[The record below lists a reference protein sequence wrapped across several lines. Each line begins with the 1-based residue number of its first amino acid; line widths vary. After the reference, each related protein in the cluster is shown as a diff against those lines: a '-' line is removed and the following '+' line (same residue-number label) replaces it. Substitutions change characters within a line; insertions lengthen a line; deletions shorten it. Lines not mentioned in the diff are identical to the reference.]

1 MYYYLLFLL
10 CILICYYYYVLLSG
24 IVVMI
29 RMMVMVRLWYELE
42 PHSLMLLSWT
52 CCDGASAMGRPA
64 PHNYVNLSFTCVSPE
79 FHLHFT
85 PFHLISPSISPCFT
99 LLHLVPLSMFNTF
112 LKIPLNR
119 VSPTVTVFTFISHW
133 FHIVFTLFSP
143 VFTSMSPSFHLFS
156 LDFTIF
162 TSVSPSFHPR
172 VTQSL
177 LYHKFLLSN
186 LDHGSCIGFL
196 QTYLVTASGA
206 VSPLRLNSDMEM
218 EFCKVESVSPQVYN
232 CRRQTLLLPQPQSLP
247 LLLALP
253 FHLSLFSPFSPFSP
267 FHPFHPFTSS
277 PCSPFSHFSK

>member
-1 MYYYLLFLL
+1 
-10 CILICYYYYVLLSG
+10 
-24 IVVMI
+24 
-29 RMMVMVRLWYELE
+29 
-42 PHSLMLLSWT
+42 
-52 CCDGASAMGRPA
+52 MGRPA

-99 LLHLVPLSMFNTF
+99 LLHLVPLSIFNTF
-112 LKIPLNR
+112 LKFRFIF
-119 VSPTVTVFTFISHW
+119 VESCFTHCHRLHLHFTLISHC
-133 FHIVFTLFSP
+133 FHIVSP

-232 CRRQTLLLPQPQSLP
+232 CRRQTLLLPQPQPLP

-277 PCSPFSHFSK
+277 PCSPF